1 MINPLLVLMVL
12 VLSTLLS
19 LIDLAIQTA
28 P

>member
-12 VLSTLLS
+12 VLSSLWS

-28 P
+28 S